1 MANIRVLGDFYPFIL
16 TSTMRDELIQL
27 GLSSHQAD
35 IYLALLESGPSS
47 IGPLAK
53 KVHLHRQII
62 YNTLA
67 ELERQGLVTVSP
79 KGYRRYF
86 RAESPENITRN
97 IKRQVA
103 LAQEIVPQLNQHQAT
118 SKHANEITVYEGIL
132 EIQRFFR
139 QALENQPAHSTVSII
154 GGGASKFFDLVDQ
167 DNFFR
172 QYEKIRLRK
181 QIKHAILLYEN
192 QKKDPKVDL
201 YTNRRDLV
209 TSKFL
214 SDDFDQPLATTIWH
228 DRLSMLF
235 FGPTPLII
243 SLKGGALVKT
253 YQNYFK
259 LLWKSA
265 GN

>member
-1 MANIRVLGDFYPFIL
+1 
-16 TSTMRDELIQL
+16 MRDDLIKL
-27 GLSSHQAD
+27 GLTPHQAD
-35 IYLALLESGPSS
+35 IYLALLELGPTS

-53 KVHLHRQII
+53 KVHLHRQVI
-62 YNTLA
+62 YNTIS
-67 ELERQGLVTVSP
+67 ELEQKELVTTSP

-86 RAESPENITRN
+86 KAESPENLTRH
-97 IKRQVA
+97 IKQQVS
-103 LAQEIVPQLNQHQAT
+103 LAQEIVPQLNLHQA
-118 SKHANEITVYEGIL
+118 SGKHANEITVYEGAK

-209 TSKFL
+209 ISKFL

-253 YQNYFK
+253 YLNYFK
-259 LLWKSA
+259 LLWKNA